1 MHSTS
6 HGLASASDLPATGS
20 EPFTVAI
27 VGAGF
32 SGTALAIHLL
42 RQRRAASLRI
52 VLVDPAAQVGA
63 GVAYATRD
71 YPYPL
76 NVAAGQMS
84 LDSAYPRDFL
94 DYLCDQ
100 GIHAEPGDYLPRQVF
115 GEYLRTRF
123 ETARAMAPDGV
134 ASTHVAARALQ
145 LRRSPAGFDLWLDNG
160 SALRADEVVLAK
172 RG

>member
-1 MHSTS
+1 MPMNSD
-6 HGLASASDLPATGS
+6 GLIRQGPAEIAATATAGTDA
-20 EPFTVAI
+20 PTVAI

-42 RQRRAASLRI
+42 RQHGAAALQV
-52 VLVDPAAQVGA
+52 VLIAPAAEVGA

-84 LDSAYPRDFL
+84 LDAAYPRDFL

-100 GIHAEPGDYLPRQVF
+100 GIHAEPG
-115 GEYLRTRF
+115 
-123 ETARAMAPDGV
+123 
-134 ASTHVAARALQ
+134 
-145 LRRSPAGFDLWLDNG
+145 
-160 SALRADEVVLAK
+160 
-172 RG
+172 

>member
-1 MHSTS
+1 M
-6 HGLASASDLPATGS
+6 ASAPDLPAAGP
-20 EPFTVAI
+20 EPHTVAI

-42 RQRRAASLRI
+42 RQRGGAPLRI
-52 VLVDPAAQVGA
+52 VLVDPRAEIGA

-84 LDSAYPRDFL
+84 VDSAYPRDFL

-115 GEYLRTRF
+115 GEYLRTRY
-123 ETARAMAPDGV
+123 D
-134 ASTHVAARALQ
+134 AARANAPDDV
-145 LRRSPAGFDLWLDNG
+145 S
-160 SALRADEVVLAK
+160 
-172 RG
+172 